1 MLSKKTRY
9 SFLALVYLAKE
20 YQKGPVLISTIAES
34 EKIPKKFLEAILLE
48 LRRNGF
54 VNSKMG
60 KGGGYYL
67 IKPPDQINLADILRL
82 FEGAIALLPCASFK
96 YYEPCCH
103 CKDKNPCGIRS
114 IVKYLR
120 DETVK
125 FMKSYSLYDV
135 IIKEYGLL
143 NRL

>member
-48 LRRNGF
+48 LRKNGF

-103 CKDKNPCGIRS
+103 CKDEKTCGIRS
-114 IVKYLR
+114 VIKDLR
-120 DETVK
+120 DETVS
-125 FMKSYSLYDV
+125 FMKNISLAEV
-135 IIKEYGLL
+135 IRREDELL
-143 NRL
+143 KTF

>member
-48 LRRNGF
+48 LRRNGY

-103 CKDKNPCGIRS
+103 CKDENTCGIRS
-114 IVKYLR
+114 VIKDLR
-120 DETVK
+120 DETVS
-125 FMKSYSLYDV
+125 FMKNISLAEV
-135 IIKEYGLL
+135 IRREDELL
-143 NRL
+143 KTF